1 MCVVFLIPEEILQKI
16 MHPNKEKKSKKIKLD
31 MLIGEQELF
40 ELIDPKTSLD
50 DVILHPKTKEVLDNL
65 LKQIDKNVVKLL
77 REWGIIELS

>member
-1 MCVVFLIPEEILQKI
+1 

-40 ELIDPKTSLD
+40 ELIDPKTNLD

-65 LKQIDKNVVKLL
+65 LKQIDKKC
-77 REWGIIELS
+77 RETTA